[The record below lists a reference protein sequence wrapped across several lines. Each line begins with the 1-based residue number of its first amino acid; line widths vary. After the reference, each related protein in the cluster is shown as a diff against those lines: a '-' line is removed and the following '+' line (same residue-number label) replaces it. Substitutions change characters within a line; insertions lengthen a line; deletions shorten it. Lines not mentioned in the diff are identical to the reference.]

1 MKNFN
6 ENKFYLLVSMSRS
19 LDTSHLSKR
28 VHLLGSAFYTT
39 KYDFSYLSPI
49 RDQSYLIIR
58 LSLNPTPGGVK
69 MLIVPHQMS
78 TSAYEVTL
86 TLTDFMDAYGSY
98 EFLQLDKF
106 INKFILDQ
114 EDTSAEFK
122 ELKKLTNILNNA
134 LFVFEDMNW
143 FTLQAFFKYFKIDLS
158 GGSISKRQVLSTAQY
173 NLSSF
178 LINFGYTKQDVYDS
192 YIMLKNFKFSQK
204 EVSLTLDIGLSLDNL
219 LVLES
224 LKVYFRN
231 QISVI
236 ESSITSLEQDI
247 NNKKNNISSLE
258 TDISNRISDK
268 VNKNKDTS
276 SKRILKHRKNID
288 DLKITIDKNQ
298 KQISLLKTKVS
309 DLSNELEN
317 LSNLTFDELRSKY
330 YLYCHNDIQA
340 QKGEALKNNLLKLS
354 NKNNKNYRVKTLNS
368 NNINRRGYSTLSN
381 SSLPFGTRQGTRQPG

>member
-192 YIMLKNFKFSQK
+192 YIMLKNFKLSQK
-204 EVSLTLDIGLSLDNL
+204 EVSLTLDIGLSLDNVI
-219 LVLES
+219 VLES
-224 LKVYFRN
+224 LKMYFLN

-247 NNKKNNISSLE
+247 NNKK
-258 TDISNRISDK
+258 K
-268 VNKNKDTS
+268 
-276 SKRILKHRKNID
+276 
-288 DLKITIDKNQ
+288 
-298 KQISLLKTKVS
+298 
-309 DLSNELEN
+309 
-317 LSNLTFDELRSKY
+317 
-330 YLYCHNDIQA
+330 
-340 QKGEALKNNLLKLS
+340 
-354 NKNNKNYRVKTLNS
+354 
-368 NNINRRGYSTLSN
+368 
-381 SSLPFGTRQGTRQPG
+381 